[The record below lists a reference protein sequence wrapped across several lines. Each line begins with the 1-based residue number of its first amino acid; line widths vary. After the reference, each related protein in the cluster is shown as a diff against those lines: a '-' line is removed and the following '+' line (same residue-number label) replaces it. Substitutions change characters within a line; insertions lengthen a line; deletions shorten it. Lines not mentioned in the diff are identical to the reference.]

1 MPAVARLGDTSSHG
15 GVIITSASKTRTEG
29 ILTARAGDSHSCPI
43 PGHGVTPIINGSG
56 NFKCEGM
63 VTAVTGSITG
73 CGASIIGGS
82 TKTFAPLESPSTAGA
97 LGSLVIGTSTLG

>member
-15 GVIITSASKTRTEG
+15 GVIITSASKTRVNG
-29 ILTARAGDSHSCPI
+29 ILVARVGDSHSCPI
-43 PGHGVTPIINGSG
+43 PGHGITAITSGSS
-56 NFKCEGM
+56 NFRCEGM

-82 TKTFAPLESPSTAGA
+82 TKTFAPLESPSTAGV
-97 LGSLVIGTSTLG
+97 LGSLVMGTSTLG